1 MLRTL
6 AALAGCAALVGA
18 AELPVETQT
27 VNAVALKVSN
37 RADVTLKVRDGDKDV
52 KNRELWYRSY
62 ANSAW
67 GTYWS
72 WDPKETWS
80 LITWLLYSAV
90 LHASADARQGSWRP
104 VLHVAAFLALLTT
117 FILVNVLPKLGSALH
132 GYA

>member
-1 MLRTL
+1 VMAYMLGYALCAMAFLVQVAGWLRRRTL
-6 AALAGCAALVGA
+6 APAAVEAIPVLLRLAFAGLTFGMLSGALW
-18 AELPVETQT
+18 AEQ
-27 VNAVALKVSN
+27 
-37 RADVTLKVRDGDKDV
+37 
-52 KNRELWYRSY
+52 
-62 ANSAW
+62 AW
-67 GTYWS
+67 GAYWS